1 MEDRHL
7 KPTNIPSTLWD
18 SAKEVLILPCLL
30 ATAYEEVVRRHGL
43 YELALTRDNDDP
55 PVGGLDQERTNKHFA
70 QAFDGSCARAQ
81 LAVLDPKNEVPH
93 ASNAFIL
100 RLAGNATSI
109 TDAPCGAGAAAF
121 SFLATIAELR
131 AQGILPRQPL
141 QVHLIG
147 AELSKP
153 ARFYAKEI
161 LAELQPQLERQAI
174 YVDAVWLEW
183 DVTIERSN
191 ASLIREM
198 TLAGEDKA
206 ARLVVVANFNG
217 FLEKDR
223 KRKEAEPQ
231 LRSLFIH
238 ASLKESLGIWIEPA
252 MNRATEG
259 LFPWVRDLLRGAW
272 RLFARESGAK
282 GVDEPVAVSR
292 TRYQLPL
299 APDKT
304 ARVGLAVMAFELR
317 RVK

>member
-1 MEDRHL
+1 MEDRQL
-7 KPTNIPSTLWD
+7 KPTYLPSTLWD
-18 SAKEVLILPCLL
+18 PAREVLILPRSL

-93 ASNAFIL
+93 ASNAFISC
-100 RLAGNATSI
+100 LAGNATSI

-141 QVHLIG
+141 KVHLIG
-147 AELSKP
+147 AELSEP
-153 ARFYAKEI
+153 ARLYAQEM
-161 LAELQPQLERQAI
+161 LAELLPQLETQAI
-174 YVDAVWLEW
+174 NVEADWLKW
-183 DVTIERSN
+183 DVTSEDSN
-191 ASLIREM
+191 TDLIHKM
-198 TLAGEDKA
+198 TLAGAGKA

-231 LRSLFIH
+231 LSSLFRH
-238 ASLKESLGIWIEPA
+238 ASRQDSLGIWIEPA
-252 MNRATEG
+252 MKRATVG
-259 LFPWVRDLLRGAW
+259 VFPWIRELLNGAW
-272 RLFARESGAK
+272 KLFARESG
-282 GVDEPVAVSR
+282 
-292 TRYQLPL
+292 
-299 APDKT
+299 
-304 ARVGLAVMAFELR
+304 
-317 RVK
+317 